1 MNHRSQ
7 DLRAQAVS
15 AFREYPNIVHGWCGA
30 SFPLTTEEAM
40 LLADVIEEQE
50 CYCEDALSTDT
61 KMPTS
66 EDPLLQYMYDKVVP
80 QIRLAK
86 HVLHELR
93 TELNF
98 QVFISD
104 RDTIV
109 LEPTRLQLTFLLQ
122 TLEWMEICMDTGVV
136 VDLDRYCLSR
146 KFSAVH
152 SFPCAE
158 YAYWLSAE
166 YIDQQF
172 GLARP

>member
-1 MNHRSQ
+1 MNKRSQ

-30 SFPLTTEEAM
+30 SFPLTVKEAR
-40 LLADVIEEQE
+40 LLTDIIEEQE
-50 CYCEDALSTDT
+50 CYCEDALASDT
-61 KMPTS
+61 KMPTT

-86 HVLHELR
+86 QVLNDLR

-98 QVFISD
+98 QVSSSD
-104 RDTIV
+104 GGTIV

-136 VDLDRYCLSR
+136 VDLDRYCLNR

-152 SFPCAE
+152 NLPCAE
-158 YAYWLSAE
+158 FAYWLSAE